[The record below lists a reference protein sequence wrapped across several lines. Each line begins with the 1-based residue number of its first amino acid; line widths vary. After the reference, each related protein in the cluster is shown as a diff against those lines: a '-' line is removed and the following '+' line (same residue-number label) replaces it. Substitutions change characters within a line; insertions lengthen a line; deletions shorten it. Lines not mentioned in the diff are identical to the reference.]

1 MVIGPER
8 PRSYGPTPE
17 KDGPV
22 RLSVGPRS
30 FGPVSHIIR
39 PSVFLRTAVFLR
51 PIGLFS
57 FFLQIN
63 NFFSLTLLGIA
74 MNTNRDVF
82 NIQIFF
88 YKSPGYSFENLK
100 F

>member
-1 MVIGPER
+1 MWNFPKNAIIVILFSVIWLKMVIGPER

-74 MNTNRDVF
+74 L
-82 NIQIFF
+82 F
-88 YKSPGYSFENLK
+88 YK
-100 F
+100 